1 MTPLLQIAAVVIVP
15 LSLLIALTQL
25 VGASDRPGD
34 GFTAGIITSLGLT
47 LQYVVF
53 GGAQARTRLREPRFY
68 RLFMAGLTIALG
80 AAMLPTVLG
89 RRFLAAAE
97 VELAVP
103 LIGMFEVSR
112 GLMFDIAVYLVVLG
126 GAMTIVDSLGRA
138 RRE

>member
-15 LSLLIALTQL
+15 IALLIALAQL

-47 LQYVVF
+47 LQYLVF
-53 GGAQARTRLREPRFY
+53 GGARARARLREPRFY
-68 RLFMAGLTIALG
+68 RLFLMGLTIALI
-80 AAMLPTVLG
+80 AAVLPIVLG
-89 RRFLAAAE
+89 EPLLAAGE
-97 VELAVP
+97 VVIELP
-103 LIGMFEVSR
+103 LVGPLVVSR
-112 GLMFDIAVYLVVLG
+112 GLVFDLAVYLVVLG